1 MEEQKVK
8 KREWVKT
15 AAIIFLTIMLLLT
28 FFSNTILNRSLPE
41 VSAQYVSSGTINAKI
56 RGSGTVTANQSYQV
70 ILDESREI
78 SAVCVKVGD
87 AVNQGDILFM
97 LGDKESSE
105 LETAME
111 QLDTLNL
118 SYQKAL
124 LNATS
129 ADYAQQNYAIQQ
141 KRAAIE
147 KAQRALTGTQVTDA
161 QLAAAQARV
170 QNAASSMQ
178 YYQQAL
184 DNAQAALDALGGQTG
199 NPDQISSLLRQ
210 YRQAEANLKTAKSDL
225 TQAQAVYGN
234 TYNEL
239 KAQAVE
245 KMTAAGLDEAKQRV
259 ELPTYMAAIAAEIQ
273 KSEGNLAPLYVAWET
288 ITNAEAAV
296 EKAETDL
303 DSAKSAYQQA
313 AARDNSD
320 LYAIYKQAVD
330 TAKSNYTAA
339 QKEQTAAQ
347 KELEELQSKKSQ
359 QEQAESNLESL
370 QGELE
375 QLLFDLA
382 QKQKSDQVTKE
393 LEELDLANMRKEI
406 AKQKEKVAELQKKAV
421 GATVTANVSGVI
433 SSISAAAGSTTV
445 PGSALAVIDVVDQ
458 GYTVQIPV
466 TLEQSKKVRV
476 GDTASVSNW
485 YWGNEVQAVLTNI
498 ANDPSNP
505 GKGKLLVFTLS
516 GDVEPGSNLSL
527 SVGQRSAEY
536 DTIVPKSAIRTDN
549 NGSFVLAVTVKST
562 PLNNRYIAT
571 RVDVQVLASDDVNVA
586 ISGLS
591 SGEYVI
597 TTASRPLKAGDQVR
611 MVENQ

>member
-147 KAQRALTGTQVTDA
+147 KAQRALTGVQVTDA

-170 QNAASSMQ
+170 QNAASSVQ

-210 YRQAEANLKTAKSDL
+210 YRQAEANLKTAKSNL

-296 EKAETDL
+296 EKTEADL

>member
-1 MEEQKVK
+1 MEEQKTK

-147 KAQRALTGTQVTDA
+147 KAQRALTGVQVTDA

-170 QNAASSMQ
+170 QNAASSVQ

-199 NPDQISSLLRQ
+199 DPDQISSLLRQ
-210 YRQAEANLKTAKSDL
+210 YRQAEANLKTAKSNL

-303 DSAKSAYQQA
+303 NSAKSAYQQA

-536 DTIVPKSAIRTDN
+536 DAIVPKSAIRTDN